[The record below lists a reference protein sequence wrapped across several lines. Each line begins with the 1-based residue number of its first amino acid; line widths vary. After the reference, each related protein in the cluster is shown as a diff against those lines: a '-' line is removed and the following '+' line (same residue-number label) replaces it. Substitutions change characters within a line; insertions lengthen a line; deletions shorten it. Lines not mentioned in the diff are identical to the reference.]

1 MRGEEEDYIIRE
13 RERERDD
20 DDDDEIINVQID
32 HMYS

>member
-20 DDDDEIINVQID
+20 DDDEIINVQID